1 MIRLFSGGR
10 MCVSGK
16 EITLEVLE
24 NKGAMVAAQHPRG
37 PNEAPELDS
46 GEVPGDHLGA
56 AGLDSALF
64 AHLKRNWNWFN
75 HVSDSDIDGVHTPVV
90 NDHLPQ
96 AKKKQKK
103 VTIGVPHNFQKQLA
117 EETLSPKTF
126 SATAK
131 SRPDYSVAKPVEQK
145 KRSSRKTQIRK
156 VPFPKASKRKPYY
169 DEADLEALTLMSK
182 LRVEWTAP
190 EDNILLLCKVASTYL
205 SPPSRN
211 QVISMTTWRDLLHR
225 LIDGSKNKTSR
236 ACQRRILYMMKNPS
250 TARSVSLCLE
260 EIKQDTKINKEF
272 GNLINKLKAQE
283 KNAKVIENTLSS
295 KFAELVD
302 ILQGRFQN
310 MRSNSIAFEKAL
322 IPDTV
327 EELR

>member
-1 MIRLFSGGR
+1 

-24 NKGAMVAAQHPRG
+24 NKPAMETAQHPRG
-37 PNEAPELDS
+37 SDEAPSLDN
-46 GEVPGDHLGA
+46 GDVPGDHLGA

-103 VTIGVPHNFQKQLA
+103 VTLGSPVNNLRQFMG
-117 EETLSPKTF
+117 ETLSPRSFSTPLRPGPDKTVV
-126 SATAK
+126 K
-131 SRPDYSVAKPVEQK
+131 QK
-145 KRSSRKTQIRK
+145 KRSSRKTLVRK
-156 VPFPKASKRKPYY
+156 VPLPKASKKKPYY
-169 DEADLEALTLMSK
+169 DDADLEALNLMSK
-182 LRVEWTAP
+182 LRVEWTPP
-190 EDNILLLCKVASTYL
+190 EDNILLLCKVASSYL
-205 SPPSRN
+205 SPNIRH
-211 QVISMTTWRDLLHR
+211 QIISMTTWRDLLHG
-225 LIDGSKNKTSR
+225 LLDGAKNKTSR
-236 ACQRRILYMMKNPS
+236 AVQRRILYMMKNPS

-260 EIKQDTKINKEF
+260 EIKQDPKINREF
-272 GNLINKLKAQE
+272 GDFMNRLKAKE
-283 KNAKVIENTLSS
+283 TNPKVIEKIMSK

-310 MRSNSIAFEKAL
+310 MRSNSIAFERAL
-322 IPDTV
+322 IPDTI
-327 EELR
+327 EDLRLVISMY